1 MGFLTKNKEQK
12 QELSQRQILE
22 TKYRNARSNLL
33 VVLAFTIVNIILS
46 VANANTYFLFSAYV
60 PYMLADLGM
69 MLCGMYPQEYYGEEL
84 AGIEFLDKGFLAVML
99 AIAGVILVLYL
110 LSWIFSKKNRRG
122 WMIFA
127 LVLFAIDT
135 ALLLLM
141 NGIVLDMILDY
152 VFHGWVIASLIS
164 GIVSVGKLK
173 KLPEDAGCFEQVTD
187 NSDGASLLPEE

>member
-1 MGFLTKNKEQK
+1 MSFLTKNKEQK

-33 VVLAFTIVNIILS
+33 VVLAFTVVNIILL

-60 PYMLADLGM
+60 PYILADLGM
-69 MLCGMYPQEYYGEEL
+69 MLCGMYPKEYYDEEL

-127 LVLFAIDT
+127 LVLFTIDT

-173 KLPEDAGCFEQVTD
+173 KLPEDAECFEQVTD